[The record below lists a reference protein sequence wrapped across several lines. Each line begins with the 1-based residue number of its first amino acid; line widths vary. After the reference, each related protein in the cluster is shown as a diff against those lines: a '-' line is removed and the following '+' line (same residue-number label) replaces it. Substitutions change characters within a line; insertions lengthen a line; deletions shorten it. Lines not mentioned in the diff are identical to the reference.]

1 MSSSSLNQPGSPGML
16 RRSNMTQQGSPVMLH
31 RSMSNSGLNNLAHS
45 SSFVR
50 RNNDR
55 DGMGNNAGVSP
66 GGSNAAYRASL
77 VSHYAE
83 DLDRRRRAERAV
95 EEIRTDGMPSDN
107 LKIESVELFSRDN
120 AREHRTDRYEM
131 VFDNG
136 RDIGSPSSMAMS
148 RSVTNMASMSSMSP
162 MSSPMLSMDYRSSS
176 SPSTTV
182 LRRGQ
187 PFFMAIRMKD
197 RNFDPRRDI
206 LRASFTFGPN
216 PQVTKGTKV
225 VLPFRMNQREFSRA
239 PQKWD
244 MRLHQQEGFNITFQ
258 VHIPANALVGLWR
271 VNIETTTTTPGARVD
286 EFRFKDDIY
295 ILFNPF
301 CRDDPVYLD
310 NEELRREYL
319 MNETGKVFVGTHHRP
334 KGRRWVYGQFSD
346 VALPAAQLLLEQSGL
361 NPTERGNPVQV
372 VRAIASIINANEGF
386 GLLEGKWEGSFE
398 DGVCPWVWTG
408 SNKIFEHYLRNGSK
422 PVKYGQCWVFA
433 AVATSIF
440 RALGIPSRPVT
451 NFVSARDTNH
461 TLSVD
466 KYFDI
471 FGDEMKGGP
480 DGDNQD
486 AVWNFHAWT
495 EVWMSRPDL
504 QANCN
509 GWQAIDPTPPP
520 HFWQKNTGDQ
530 KSRGP
535 LAVEAFRRG
544 PSSVESVRR
553 GEVGFAFDTPYL
565 FAEVNAEVSHFQEDE
580 TSHWGYRK
588 IHVNNYQVGRM
599 ILTKRPGADDDV
611 SDADAEDI
619 TSLYKNPDG
628 MSRYQKQGDFNYH
641 FNQGMSSPYLERR
654 DMNMRDRDNNRDMM
668 HYPGTSVRRLSS
680 VDIAR
685 KPWYDESRHP
695 TDSGSSAAERVSA
708 MNASRSVERTQP
720 MFDNR
725 PVNEDVYFDLI
736 EQEKVAWGQP
746 FNLQVLVQNRSQ
758 EMRTITTILSANSVY
773 YTGVT
778 ARRLGRSDRQ
788 FVLQPGGRETLQVR
802 ISWDEYR
809 DKIVDYG
816 HIKIFA
822 MASVQET
829 KQSWSE
835 EDDFQLEKPKLD
847 VQIRGNPQVG
857 QDCFA
862 TFSFM
867 NPVSVT
873 LTECEFTF
881 EGPGLVRP
889 QTVKY
894 RDVKPGEMISFAQ
907 KFIPRFNGERKLVAT
922 FNSRELGDIVGSRP
936 IHVRD

>member
-1 MSSSSLNQPGSPGML
+1 MRRNGQPGTMSSPMAQPVSPGMM
-16 RRSNMTQQGSPVMLH
+16 RRSTLTQQGSPGMIR
-31 RSMSNSGLNNLAHS
+31 RSMSGNSGLNNLANS

-55 DGMGNNAGVSP
+55 DGMGNNVGVTP
-66 GGSNAAYRASL
+66 GGNNAAYRASL

-95 EEIRTDGMPSDN
+95 DDIRTDGMSSDN
-107 LKIESVELFSRDN
+107 LKIDSVEFFSRDN
-120 AREHRTDRYEM
+120 AREHRTDRYEF
-131 VFDNG
+131 VLDNG
-136 RDIGSPSSMAMS
+136 RDLGSSSSMVMS
-148 RSVTNMASMSSMSP
+148 RSMTNMSS
-162 MSSPMLSMDYRSSS
+162 LSTMDYRSSS
-176 SPSTTV
+176 SSATTV

-187 PFFMAIRMKD
+187 PFFMAVRMKD

-206 LRASFTFGPN
+206 LRASFSFGPN

-225 VLPFRMNQREFSRA
+225 VLPFRMTQREFSRA

-271 VNIETTTTTPGARVD
+271 LNIETTTTTPGARVD

-310 NEELRREYL
+310 NEELRKEYL
-319 MNETGKVFVGTHHRP
+319 MNESGKVYVGTHNRP

-372 VRAIASIINANEGF
+372 VRAIASIINANDGF
-386 GLLEGKWEGSFE
+386 GLMEGKWEGSFE

-408 SNKIFEHYLRNGSK
+408 SSKIFEHYLRNGSK

-433 AVATSIF
+433 ALATSIF

-461 TLSVD
+461 TMSVD
-466 KYFDI
+466 KYFDV

-486 AVWNFHAWT
+486 AMWNFHSWT

-504 QANCN
+504 QTGFN

-520 HFWQKNTGDQ
+520 QYWQKNSGDQ

-535 LAVEAFRRG
+535 WAVEEFRRG

-553 GEVGFAFDTPYL
+553 GEVGFAYDTPYL

-580 TSHWGYRK
+580 TSHWGFRK
-588 IHVNNYQVGRM
+588 IRVNNYQVGRM

-619 TSLYKNPDG
+619 SSLYKSPDG
-628 MSRYQKQGDFNYH
+628 ISRYQKQGDGCFNSL
-641 FNQGMSSPYLERR
+641 FNQGMSSPYSDL
-654 DMNMRDRDNNRDMM
+654 RDRERDRELK
-668 HYPGTSVRRLSS
+668 HYPT
-680 VDIAR
+680 
-685 KPWYDESRHP
+685 
-695 TDSGSSAAERVSA
+695 GSPAERLSA
-708 MNASRSVERTQP
+708 MNAARSVERSQP
-720 MFDNR
+720 MFDVR
-725 PVNEDVYFDLI
+725 PANEDVYFDLV

-746 FNLQVLVQNRSQ
+746 FNVQIHIQNRSQ
-758 EMRTITTILSANSVY
+758 EMRTITSILTANSVY

-788 FVLQPGGRETLQVR
+788 FVLQPGGRETLQIRV
-802 ISWDEYR
+802 SWDEYR

-816 HIKIFA
+816 HIKIYA

-847 VQIRGNPQVG
+847 VQVRGNPQVG
-857 QDCFA
+857 QDCFV

-867 NPVSVT
+867 NPISVT

-881 EGPGLVRP
+881 EGPGLVRA

-894 RDVKPGEMISFAQ
+894 RDVKPGEMISYVH

>member
-1 MSSSSLNQPGSPGML
+1 MSSPMTQPGSPGML
-16 RRSNMTQQGSPVMLH
+16 RRSMSGS
-31 RSMSNSGLNNLAHS
+31 SGLNNLAKS
-45 SSFVR
+45 SSFIR

-55 DGMGNNAGVSP
+55 DGMGNNVGVSP

-95 EEIRTDGMPSDN
+95 EDIRTDGMTSEN
-107 LKIESVELFSRDN
+107 LKIDSVELYSRDN
-120 AREHRTDRYEM
+120 AREHRTDRYEL
-131 VFDNG
+131 VRDTG
-136 RDIGSPSSMAMS
+136 RDIGSSSSMAMS
-148 RSVTNMASMSSMSP
+148 MSMTNMSSLS
-162 MSSPMLSMDYRSSS
+162 SMDYRSPSS
-176 SPSTTV
+176 SFSTTV

-187 PFFMAIRMKD
+187 PFFMAVRMKD

-206 LRASFTFGPN
+206 LRASFSFGPN

-225 VLPFRMNQREFSRA
+225 VLPFRVTQRDFSRA

-310 NEELRREYL
+310 SEDLRREYL

-372 VRAIASIINANEGF
+372 VRAIASIINANDGF

-408 SNKIFEHYLRNGSK
+408 SSKIFEHYLRNGSK

-461 TLSVD
+461 TLSID
-466 KYFDI
+466 KYFDV

-486 AVWNFHAWT
+486 ALWNFHAWT

-504 QANCN
+504 QAGFN

-520 HFWQKNTGDQ
+520 QFWQNNSGGKFSINLNKFSQEINQNTLWFSDQ

-535 LAVEAFRRG
+535 WAVEAFRRG

-553 GEVGFAFDTPYL
+553 GEVGFAYDTPYL

-580 TSHWGYRK
+580 TSHWGFRK
-588 IHVNNYQVGRM
+588 IRVNNYHVGRM

-628 MSRYQKQGDFNYH
+628 MSRYQKQGDGCFNSH

-654 DMNMRDRDNNRDMM
+654 DRERDRDMI
-668 HYPGTSVRRLSS
+668 HYPGTVRRLSIAD
-680 VDIAR
+680 VAR
-685 KPWYDESRHP
+685 KPWYDESRHSVDP
-695 TDSGSSAAERVSA
+695 GSAAERVSS
-708 MNASRSVERTQP
+708 MNAARSVERSQP
-720 MFDNR
+720 MFDSR
-725 PVNEDVYFDLI
+725 PVNEDVFFDLI
-736 EQEKVAWGQP
+736 EQDKVAWGQP
-746 FNLQVLVQNRSQ
+746 FNLQVHIQNRSQ
-758 EMRTITTILSANSVY
+758 EMRTITANLSANSVY

-778 ARRLGRSDRQ
+778 ARRLGRNDRQ
-788 FVLQPGGRETLQVR
+788 FVLQPGGRETLQIRV
-802 ISWDEYR
+802 SWDEYR

-816 HIKIFA
+816 HIKIYA
-822 MASVQET
+822 MATVQET

-847 VQIRGNPQVG
+847 IQIRGNPQVG
-857 QDCFA
+857 QDCFV

-867 NPVSVT
+867 NPVSVS

-889 QTVKY
+889 QTLKY
-894 RDVKPGEMISFAQ
+894 RDVKPGEMISYVQ
-907 KFIPRFNGERKLVAT
+907 KFIPRFSGERKLVAT
-922 FNSRELGDIVGSRP
+922 FNSRELGDIIGSRP

>member
-55 DGMGNNAGVSP
+55 DGMGTNAGVSP
-66 GGSNAAYRASL
+66 GGSNAAYRSSL

-95 EEIRTDGMPSDN
+95 EEIRTDGVPSDN
-107 LKIESVELFSRDN
+107 LKIESVELLSRDN

-131 VFDNG
+131 VSEHGHVRDKHGFHVFDVANVVDG
-136 RDIGSPSSMAMS
+136 
-148 RSVTNMASMSSMSP
+148 
-162 MSSPMLSMDYRSSS
+162 LRSSS

-301 CRDDPVYLD
+301 CRDDPALTTARKD
-310 NEELRREYL
+310 A
-319 MNETGKVFVGTHHRP
+319 VGSTD
-334 KGRRWVYGQFSD
+334 SSN

-509 GWQAIDPTPPP
+509 GWQANDPTPPP
-520 HFWQKNTGDQ
+520 HFWQKNTGVDQ
-530 KSRGP
+530 KSRRP
-535 LAVEAFRRG
+535 LVVKAFRRR
-544 PSSVESVRR
+544 PSS
-553 GEVGFAFDTPYL
+553 
-565 FAEVNAEVSHFQEDE
+565 
-580 TSHWGYRK
+580 
-588 IHVNNYQVGRM
+588 
-599 ILTKRPGADDDV
+599 
-611 SDADAEDI
+611 
-619 TSLYKNPDG
+619 
-628 MSRYQKQGDFNYH
+628 
-641 FNQGMSSPYLERR
+641 
-654 DMNMRDRDNNRDMM
+654 
-668 HYPGTSVRRLSS
+668 
-680 VDIAR
+680 
-685 KPWYDESRHP
+685 
-695 TDSGSSAAERVSA
+695 
-708 MNASRSVERTQP
+708 
-720 MFDNR
+720 
-725 PVNEDVYFDLI
+725 
-736 EQEKVAWGQP
+736 
-746 FNLQVLVQNRSQ
+746 
-758 EMRTITTILSANSVY
+758 
-773 YTGVT
+773 
-778 ARRLGRSDRQ
+778 
-788 FVLQPGGRETLQVR
+788 
-802 ISWDEYR
+802 
-809 DKIVDYG
+809 
-816 HIKIFA
+816 
-822 MASVQET
+822 
-829 KQSWSE
+829 
-835 EDDFQLEKPKLD
+835 
-847 VQIRGNPQVG
+847 
-857 QDCFA
+857 
-862 TFSFM
+862 
-867 NPVSVT
+867 
-873 LTECEFTF
+873 
-881 EGPGLVRP
+881 
-889 QTVKY
+889 
-894 RDVKPGEMISFAQ
+894 
-907 KFIPRFNGERKLVAT
+907 
-922 FNSRELGDIVGSRP
+922 
-936 IHVRD
+936 

>member
-1 MSSSSLNQPGSPGML
+1 MARKSVDCDQERRKKLNPRDCAMSSSSLNQPGYPGML

-31 RSMSNSGLNNLAHS
+31 RSMSNSGLKNLAHS

-95 EEIRTDGMPSDN
+95 EEIRTDGRHWIS
-107 LKIESVELFSRDN
+107 IFHGYV
-120 AREHRTDRYEM
+120 
-131 VFDNG
+131 
-136 RDIGSPSSMAMS
+136 
-148 RSVTNMASMSSMSP
+148 
-162 MSSPMLSMDYRSSS
+162 
-176 SPSTTV
+176 
-182 LRRGQ
+182 Q

-206 LRASFTFGPN
+206 LRASFTFGK
-216 PQVTKGTKV
+216 QAVTKWIVVELTANIMTLRPESSSDQGNQSRFAFPHESARIQPGPAKV
-225 VLPFRMNQREFSRA
+225 GH
-239 PQKWD
+239 
-244 MRLHQQEGFNITFQ
+244 RLHQQEGFNITFQ
-258 VHIPANALVGLWR
+258 IHIPANALVGLWR

-295 ILFNPF
+295 ILFDPF

-334 KGRRWVYGQFSD
+334 KGRRCVYGQFSD
-346 VALPAAQLLLEQSGL
+346 VALPAAQLLLEQSD
-361 NPTERGNPVQV
+361 
-372 VRAIASIINANEGF
+372 NEGF

-461 TLSVD
+461 TLSVN
-466 KYFDI
+466 KYFDNI
-471 FGDEMKGGP
+471 FGDEMKGGL
-480 DGDNQD
+480 DGCCVLDILD
-486 AVWNFHAWT
+486 LPRRPP
-495 EVWMSRPDL
+495 EVSHPCHGRCETLVSTVSLLSLVSRMLHLRFNSMIDREGLKFGCHDL
-504 QANCN
+504 ISKPIAMD
-509 GWQAIDPTPPP
+509 GRLLI
-520 HFWQKNTGDQ
+520 
-530 KSRGP
+530 P
-535 LAVEAFRRG
+535 LPLLISGRRTR
-544 PSSVESVRR
+544 E
-553 GEVGFAFDTPYL
+553 L

-588 IHVNNYQVGRM
+588 IHDNNYQVGRM
-599 ILTKRPGADDDV
+599 ILTKRPGADDDA

-619 TSLYKNPDG
+619 TSLYNNPDG

-641 FNQGMSSPYLERR
+641 FI
-654 DMNMRDRDNNRDMM
+654 
-668 HYPGTSVRRLSS
+668 
-680 VDIAR
+680 DIAR

-746 FNLQVLVQNRSQ
+746 FNLQVLVQRS
-758 EMRTITTILSANSVY
+758 SVCSS
-773 YTGVT
+773 TW
-778 ARRLGRSDRQ
+778 R
-788 FVLQPGGRETLQVR
+788 P
-802 ISWDEYR
+802 WDEYR

-894 RDVKPGEMISFAQ
+894 RNVKPGEMISFAQ
-907 KFIPRFNGERKLVAT
+907 KFIPRFNGERKLIAT

>member
-1 MSSSSLNQPGSPGML
+1 MLNL
-16 RRSNMTQQGSPVMLH
+16 KN
-31 RSMSNSGLNNLAHS
+31 
-45 SSFVR
+45 
-50 RNNDR
+50 
-55 DGMGNNAGVSP
+55 
-66 GGSNAAYRASL
+66 YL
-77 VSHYAE
+77 V
-83 DLDRRRRAERAV
+83 
-95 EEIRTDGMPSDN
+95 PSDN

-136 RDIGSPSSMAMS
+136 RVIIIQMMRLLA
-148 RSVTNMASMSSMSP
+148 NF
-162 MSSPMLSMDYRSSS
+162 
-176 SPSTTV
+176 
-182 LRRGQ
+182 

-520 HFWQKNTGDQ
+520 HFWQKNTG
-530 KSRGP
+530 
-535 LAVEAFRRG
+535 AFRRG

-628 MSRYQKQGDFNYH
+628 
-641 FNQGMSSPYLERR
+641 
-654 DMNMRDRDNNRDMM
+654 
-668 HYPGTSVRRLSS
+668 
-680 VDIAR
+680 I
-685 KPWYDESRHP
+685 
-695 TDSGSSAAERVSA
+695 SAAERVSA
-708 MNASRSVERTQP
+708 MNAARSVERTQP

>member
-1 MSSSSLNQPGSPGML
+1 MSSPMTQPGSPGML
-16 RRSNMTQQGSPVMLH
+16 RRSMSGS
-31 RSMSNSGLNNLAHS
+31 SGLNNLAKS
-45 SSFVR
+45 SSFIR

-55 DGMGNNAGVSP
+55 DGMGNNVGVSP

-95 EEIRTDGMPSDN
+95 EDIRTDGMTSEN
-107 LKIESVELFSRDN
+107 LKIDSVELYSRDN
-120 AREHRTDRYEM
+120 AREHRTDRYEL
-131 VFDNG
+131 VRDTG
-136 RDIGSPSSMAMS
+136 RDIGSSSSMAMS
-148 RSVTNMASMSSMSP
+148 MSMTNMSSLS
-162 MSSPMLSMDYRSSS
+162 SMDYRSSS
-176 SPSTTV
+176 SSSTTV

-187 PFFMAIRMKD
+187 PFFMAVRMKD

-206 LRASFTFGPN
+206 LRASFSFGPN

-225 VLPFRMNQREFSRA
+225 VLPFRVAQREFSRA

-244 MRLHQQEGFNITFQ
+244 MRVHQQEGFNITFQ

-310 NEELRREYL
+310 SEDLRREYL

-372 VRAIASIINANEGF
+372 VRAIASIINANDGF

-408 SNKIFEHYLRNGSK
+408 SSKIFEHYLRNGSK

-486 AVWNFHAWT
+486 ALWNFHAWT

-504 QANCN
+504 QAGFN

-520 HFWQKNTGDQ
+520 QFWQNNSGDQ

-535 LAVEAFRRG
+535 WAVEAFRRG

-553 GEVGFAFDTPYL
+553 GEVGFAYDTPYL

-580 TSHWGYRK
+580 NSHWGFRK
-588 IHVNNYQVGRM
+588 IHVNNYHVGRM

-628 MSRYQKQGDFNYH
+628 MSRYQKQGDGCFSSH

-654 DMNMRDRDNNRDMM
+654 DRERDRDMI
-668 HYPGTSVRRLSS
+668 HYPGTVRRLSI

-685 KPWYDESRHP
+685 KPWYDESRHSVDP
-695 TDSGSSAAERVSA
+695 GSAAERVSS
-708 MNASRSVERTQP
+708 MNAARSVERSQP
-720 MFDNR
+720 MFDSR

-736 EQEKVAWGQP
+736 EQDKVAWGQP
-746 FNLQVLVQNRSQ
+746 FNLQLHVQNRSQ
-758 EMRTITTILSANSVY
+758 EMRTISTILSANSVY

-778 ARRLGRSDRQ
+778 ARRLGRTDRQ
-788 FVLQPGGRETLQVR
+788 FVLQPGGRETLQIRV
-802 ISWDEYR
+802 SWDEYR

-816 HIKIFA
+816 HIKIYA

-847 VQIRGNPQVG
+847 IQIRGNPQVG
-857 QDCFA
+857 QDCFV

-889 QTVKY
+889 QTIKY
-894 RDVKPGEMISFAQ
+894 RDVKPGEMISFVQ
-907 KFIPRFNGERKLVAT
+907 KFMPRFSGERKLVAT
-922 FNSRELGDIVGSRP
+922 FNSRELGDIIGSRP

>member
-1 MSSSSLNQPGSPGML
+1 
-16 RRSNMTQQGSPVMLH
+16 
-31 RSMSNSGLNNLAHS
+31 
-45 SSFVR
+45 
-50 RNNDR
+50 
-55 DGMGNNAGVSP
+55 
-66 GGSNAAYRASL
+66 
-77 VSHYAE
+77 
-83 DLDRRRRAERAV
+83 
-95 EEIRTDGMPSDN
+95 
-107 LKIESVELFSRDN
+107 
-120 AREHRTDRYEM
+120 
-131 VFDNG
+131 
-136 RDIGSPSSMAMS
+136 
-148 RSVTNMASMSSMSP
+148 
-162 MSSPMLSMDYRSSS
+162 MDYRSSS
-176 SPSTTV
+176 SSSTTV

-187 PFFMAIRMKD
+187 PFFMAVRMKD

-206 LRASFTFGPN
+206 LRASFSFGPN

-225 VLPFRMNQREFSRA
+225 VLPFRMNQREFNRA

-271 VNIETTTTTPGARVD
+271 VTIETTTATPGARVD

-310 NEELRREYL
+310 NEELRKEYL
-319 MNETGKVFVGTHHRP
+319 MNESGKVYVGTHNRP
-334 KGRRWVYGQFSD
+334 KGRRWIYGQFSD

-372 VRAIASIINANEGF
+372 VRAIASIINATDGF

-408 SNKIFEHYLRNGSK
+408 SSKIFEHYLRNGSK

-461 TLSVD
+461 TMSVD
-466 KYFDI
+466 KYFDV

-486 AVWNFHAWT
+486 AMWNFHAWT

-504 QANCN
+504 QTGFN

-520 HFWQKNTGDQ
+520 QFWQKNG
-530 KSRGP
+530 G
-535 LAVEAFRRG
+535 EFRRG

-553 GEVGFAFDTPYL
+553 GEVGFAYDTPYL

-580 TSHWGYRK
+580 TSHWGFRK
-588 IHVNNYQVGRM
+588 IRVNNYQVGRM

-619 TSLYKNPDG
+619 SSLYKNPDG
-628 MSRYQKQGDFNYH
+628 MSRYQKQGDGCFNSL
-641 FNQGMSSPYLERR
+641 FNQGMSSSYS
-654 DMNMRDRDNNRDMM
+654 DMRDRERDRDMK
-668 HYPGTSVRRLSS
+668 LF
-680 VDIAR
+680 
-685 KPWYDESRHP
+685 P
-695 TDSGSSAAERVSA
+695 TGSPAERLSA
-708 MNASRSVERTQP
+708 MNASRSVEKSQP
-720 MFDNR
+720 MFEAHR
-725 PVNEDVYFDLI
+725 PTNEDVYFDLI
-736 EQEKVAWGQP
+736 DQEKVAWGQP
-746 FNLQVLVQNRSQ
+746 FNFQVQIQNRSQ

-778 ARRLGRSDRQ
+778 ARRLGRCDRQ
-788 FVLQPGGRETLQVR
+788 FVLQPGGRETMQIR

-816 HIKIFA
+816 HIKIYA

-829 KQSWSE
+829 KQCWSE
-835 EDDFQLEKPKLD
+835 EEDFQLEKPKLD

-867 NPVSVT
+867 NPISVT

-881 EGPGLVRP
+881 EGPGLVRA

-894 RDVKPGEMISFAQ
+894 RDVKPGEMISFVQ
-907 KFIPRFNGERKLVAT
+907 KFMPRFNGERKLVAT

>member
-1 MSSSSLNQPGSPGML
+1 MRRNGQSDTMSSPMAQPVSPGMLRRSTMTQQGSPGML
-16 RRSNMTQQGSPVMLH
+16 RRS
-31 RSMSNSGLNNLAHS
+31 MSGNSGLNNLANS

-50 RNNDR
+50 RNNER
-55 DGMGNNAGVSP
+55 DGMGNNVGVSP

-95 EEIRTDGMPSDN
+95 EDIRTDGMSSDN
-107 LKIESVELFSRDN
+107 LKIESVELFARDN
-120 AREHRTDRYEM
+120 AREHRTDRYEL
-131 VFDNG
+131 VLDNG
-136 RDIGSPSSMAMS
+136 RDIGSSSSMVMS
-148 RSVTNMASMSSMSP
+148 RSMTNMSSLS
-162 MSSPMLSMDYRSSS
+162 SMDYRSSS
-176 SPSTTV
+176 SSSTTV

-187 PFFMAIRMKD
+187 PFFMAVRMKD

-206 LRASFTFGPN
+206 LRASFSFGPN

-225 VLPFRMNQREFSRA
+225 VLPFRMNQREFNRA

-271 VNIETTTTTPGARVD
+271 VTIETTTTTPGARVD

-310 NEELRREYL
+310 NEELRKEYL
-319 MNETGKVFVGTHHRP
+319 MNESGKVYVGTHNRP
-334 KGRRWVYGQFSD
+334 KGRRWIYGQFSD

-372 VRAIASIINANEGF
+372 VRAIASIINATDGF

-408 SNKIFEHYLRNGSK
+408 SSKIFEHYLRNGSK

-461 TLSVD
+461 TMSVD
-466 KYFDI
+466 KYFDV

-486 AVWNFHAWT
+486 AMWNFHAWT

-504 QANCN
+504 QTGFN

-520 HFWQKNTGDQ
+520 QFWQKNGGD
-530 KSRGP
+530 KKNRGP
-535 LAVEAFRRG
+535 WAVEEFRRG

-553 GEVGFAFDTPYL
+553 GEVGFAYDTPYL

-580 TSHWGYRK
+580 TSHWGFRK
-588 IHVNNYQVGRM
+588 IRVNNYQVGRM

-619 TSLYKNPDG
+619 SSLYKNPDG
-628 MSRYQKQGDFNYH
+628 MSRYQKQGDGCFNSL
-641 FNQGMSSPYLERR
+641 FNQGMSSSYS
-654 DMNMRDRDNNRDMM
+654 DMRDRERDRDMK
-668 HYPGTSVRRLSS
+668 LF
-680 VDIAR
+680 
-685 KPWYDESRHP
+685 P
-695 TDSGSSAAERVSA
+695 TGSPAERLSA
-708 MNASRSVERTQP
+708 MNASRSVEKSQP
-720 MFDNR
+720 MFEAHR
-725 PVNEDVYFDLI
+725 PTNEDVYFDLI
-736 EQEKVAWGQP
+736 DQEKVAWGQP
-746 FNLQVLVQNRSQ
+746 FNFQVQIQNRSQ

-778 ARRLGRSDRQ
+778 ARRLGRCDRQ
-788 FVLQPGGRETLQVR
+788 FVLQPGGRETMQIR

-816 HIKIFA
+816 HIKIYA

-829 KQSWSE
+829 KQCWSE
-835 EDDFQLEKPKLD
+835 EEDFQLEKPKLD

-867 NPVSVT
+867 NPISVT

-881 EGPGLVRP
+881 EGPGLVRA

-894 RDVKPGEMISFAQ
+894 RDVKPGEMISFVQ
-907 KFIPRFNGERKLVAT
+907 KFMPRFNGERKLVAT
-922 FNSRELGDIVGSRP
+922 FNSRELGDIIGSRP

>member
-1 MSSSSLNQPGSPGML
+1 
-16 RRSNMTQQGSPVMLH
+16 
-31 RSMSNSGLNNLAHS
+31 
-45 SSFVR
+45 
-50 RNNDR
+50 
-55 DGMGNNAGVSP
+55 
-66 GGSNAAYRASL
+66 
-77 VSHYAE
+77 
-83 DLDRRRRAERAV
+83 
-95 EEIRTDGMPSDN
+95 
-107 LKIESVELFSRDN
+107 
-120 AREHRTDRYEM
+120 
-131 VFDNG
+131 
-136 RDIGSPSSMAMS
+136 
-148 RSVTNMASMSSMSP
+148 
-162 MSSPMLSMDYRSSS
+162 MDYRSSS

-520 HFWQKNTGDQ
+520 HFWQKNTG
-530 KSRGP
+530 
-535 LAVEAFRRG
+535 AFRRG

-628 MSRYQKQGDFNYH
+628 
-641 FNQGMSSPYLERR
+641 
-654 DMNMRDRDNNRDMM
+654 
-668 HYPGTSVRRLSS
+668 
-680 VDIAR
+680 I
-685 KPWYDESRHP
+685 
-695 TDSGSSAAERVSA
+695 SAAERVSA
-708 MNASRSVERTQP
+708 MNAARSVERTQP

>member
-1 MSSSSLNQPGSPGML
+1 MSSPMTQPGSPGML
-16 RRSNMTQQGSPVMLH
+16 RRSMSGS
-31 RSMSNSGLNNLAHS
+31 SGLNNLAKS
-45 SSFVR
+45 SSFIR

-55 DGMGNNAGVSP
+55 DGMGNNVGVSP

-95 EEIRTDGMPSDN
+95 EDIRTDGMTSEN
-107 LKIESVELFSRDN
+107 LKIDSVELYSRDN
-120 AREHRTDRYEM
+120 AREHRTDRYEL
-131 VFDNG
+131 VRDTG
-136 RDIGSPSSMAMS
+136 RDIGSSSSMVMS
-148 RSVTNMASMSSMSP
+148 MSMTNMSSLS
-162 MSSPMLSMDYRSSS
+162 SMDYRSSS
-176 SPSTTV
+176 SSSTTV

-187 PFFMAIRMKD
+187 PFFMAVRMKD

-206 LRASFTFGPN
+206 LRASFSFGPN

-225 VLPFRMNQREFSRA
+225 VLPFRVTQREFSRA

-244 MRLHQQEGFNITFQ
+244 MRVHQQEGFNITFQ

-271 VNIETTTTTPGARVD
+271 VNIETTTTTPGARID

-310 NEELRREYL
+310 SEDLRREYL

-372 VRAIASIINANEGF
+372 VRAIASIINANDGF

-408 SNKIFEHYLRNGSK
+408 SSKIFEHYLRNGSK

-486 AVWNFHAWT
+486 AMWNFHAWT

-504 QANCN
+504 QAGFN

-520 HFWQKNTGDQ
+520 QFWQNNSGDQ

-535 LAVEAFRRG
+535 WAVEAFRRG

-553 GEVGFAFDTPYL
+553 GEVGFAYDTPYL

-580 TSHWGYRK
+580 NSHWGFRK
-588 IHVNNYQVGRM
+588 IHVNNYHVGRM

-628 MSRYQKQGDFNYH
+628 MSRYQKQGDGCFSSH

-654 DMNMRDRDNNRDMM
+654 DRERDRDMI
-668 HYPGTSVRRLSS
+668 HYPGTVRRLSI

-685 KPWYDESRHP
+685 KPWYDESRHAADP
-695 TDSGSSAAERVSA
+695 GSAAERVSS
-708 MNASRSVERTQP
+708 MNAARSVERSQP
-720 MFDNR
+720 MFDSR

-736 EQEKVAWGQP
+736 EQDKVAWGQP
-746 FNLQVLVQNRSQ
+746 FNLQLHVQNRSQ
-758 EMRTITTILSANSVY
+758 EMRTISTILSANSVY

-778 ARRLGRSDRQ
+778 ARRLGRTDRQ
-788 FVLQPGGRETLQVR
+788 FVLQPGGRETLQIRV
-802 ISWDEYR
+802 SWDEYR

-816 HIKIFA
+816 HIKIYA

-847 VQIRGNPQVG
+847 IQIRGNPQVG
-857 QDCFA
+857 QDCFV

-867 NPVSVT
+867 NPVSVS

-894 RDVKPGEMISFAQ
+894 RDVKPGEMISFVQ
-907 KFIPRFNGERKLVAT
+907 KFMPRFSGERKLVAT
-922 FNSRELGDIVGSRP
+922 FNSRELGDIIGSRP

>member
-1 MSSSSLNQPGSPGML
+1 MSSPMTQPGSPGML
-16 RRSNMTQQGSPVMLH
+16 RRSMSGS
-31 RSMSNSGLNNLAHS
+31 SGLNNLSKS
-45 SSFVR
+45 SSFIR

-55 DGMGNNAGVSP
+55 DVMSNNVGVSP

-95 EEIRTDGMPSDN
+95 EDIRTDGMTSDN
-107 LKIESVELFSRDN
+107 LKIDSVELYSRDN
-120 AREHRTDRYEM
+120 AREHRTDRYEL
-131 VFDNG
+131 VRDTG
-136 RDIGSPSSMAMS
+136 RDIGSSSSLAMS
-148 RSVTNMASMSSMSP
+148 MSMTNMSSLS
-162 MSSPMLSMDYRSSS
+162 SMDYRSSS
-176 SPSTTV
+176 SSTTV

-187 PFFMAIRMKD
+187 PFFMAVRMKD

-206 LRASFTFGPN
+206 LRASFSFGPN

-225 VLPFRMNQREFSRA
+225 VLPFRMNQREFNRA

-271 VNIETTTTTPGARVD
+271 VTIETTTTTPGARID

-310 NEELRREYL
+310 SEDLRREYL

-372 VRAIASIINANEGF
+372 VRAIASIINANDGF

-408 SNKIFEHYLRNGSK
+408 SSKIFEHYLRNGSK

-466 KYFDI
+466 KYFDV

-486 AVWNFHAWT
+486 ALWNFHAWT

-504 QANCN
+504 QAGFN

-520 HFWQKNTGDQ
+520 QFWQNNSGGDQ
-530 KSRGP
+530 KNRGP
-535 LAVEAFRRG
+535 WAVEAFRRG

-553 GEVGFAFDTPYL
+553 GEVGFAYDTPYL

-580 TSHWGYRK
+580 TSHWGFRK
-588 IHVNNYQVGRM
+588 IHVNNYHVGRM

-628 MSRYQKQGDFNYH
+628 MSRYQKQGDGCFNSH
-641 FNQGMSSPYLERR
+641 FNQGMTSPYLERR
-654 DMNMRDRDNNRDMM
+654 DRDRDMM
-668 HYPGTSVRRLSS
+668 HYPGTSVRRLSI

-685 KPWYDESRHP
+685 KPWYDESRHAVDP
-695 TDSGSSAAERVSA
+695 GSAAERMSS
-708 MNASRSVERTQP
+708 MNAARSVERSQP

-725 PVNEDVYFDLI
+725 PINDDVYFDLI
-736 EQEKVAWGQP
+736 EQDKVAWGQP
-746 FNLQVLVQNRSQ
+746 FNLQVHVQNRSQ

-788 FVLQPGGRETLQVR
+788 FVLQPGGRETLQIR

-816 HIKIFA
+816 HIKIYA

-829 KQSWSE
+829 KQCWSE
-835 EDDFQLEKPKLD
+835 EEDFQLEKPKLD

-857 QDCFA
+857 QDCFV

-867 NPVSVT
+867 NPISVT

-881 EGPGLVRP
+881 EGPGLVRA

-894 RDVKPGEMISFAQ
+894 RDVKPGEMISFVQ
-907 KFIPRFNGERKLVAT
+907 KFMPRFNGERKLVAT